1 MKENFFNKI
10 KQEVKKG
17 VVIGAVTTASILPS
31 KNLEAQNRQSDLPRK
46 NQTEQSMEKVNKTQ
60 WETDAMNRI
69 KSDINQ
75 LKTKEDVITFELSI
89 LRPFVYNIGMIGAEK
104 EAQSNYSFEEY
115 KKMFLDIHEIEKTF
129 NSIEKKFNIE
139 QARGV
144 LNEIMDMKYIL
155 EMRTSYSKFHEY
167 KKLHNLE

>member
-1 MKENFFNKI
+1 
-10 KQEVKKG
+10 
-17 VVIGAVTTASILPS
+17 
-31 KNLEAQNRQSDLPRK
+31 
-46 NQTEQSMEKVNKTQ
+46 
-60 WETDAMNRI
+60 
-69 KSDINQ
+69 
-75 LKTKEDVITFELSI
+75 
-89 LRPFVYNIGMIGAEK
+89 MIGAEK